1 MLYGNL
7 LIHFLKFLDSIFF
20 YFLCSDLLIDLHF
33 TFFIHMFRSILIL
46 LSHSYVQFAGA
57 TLVKGFNRALGTM
70 LAGGLAL
77 GVAQL
82 SVLAGEF
89 EEVIIVI
96 CIFLAGLQH
105 FPYIATIPYLHTMR
119 ILT

>member
-1 MLYGNL
+1 
-7 LIHFLKFLDSIFF
+7 
-20 YFLCSDLLIDLHF
+20 
-33 TFFIHMFRSILIL
+33 MFNFS
-46 LSHSYVQFAGA
+46 GA

-105 FPYIATIPYLHTMR
+105 SLISTIPLYTQ
-119 ILT
+119 

>member
-1 MLYGNL
+1 MGIALAL
-7 LIHFLKFLDSIFF
+7 CSFVIFLKEPLQDASKFAVWAILTVVLIFE
-20 YFLCSDLLIDLHF
+20 Y
-33 TFFIHMFRSILIL
+33 
-46 LSHSYVQFAGA
+46 YVGA

-105 FPYIATIPYLHTMR
+105 LYRHNFITHNEDTNI
-119 ILT
+119 

>member
-1 MLYGNL
+1 VDSK
-7 LIHFLKFLDSIFF
+7 IFSIFSVQI
-20 YFLCSDLLIDLHF
+20 YLLTLHF
-33 TFFIHMFRSILIL
+33 TVLFTFSDQLFSYL
-46 LSHSYVQFAGA
+46 LSHSYVQFSGA

-105 FPYIATIPYLHTMR
+105 LYRHNFITHNEDTNI
-119 ILT
+119 